1 MVFGRSKSSSS
12 STPSPAAASSAAAA
26 ACSDLR
32 AAYHECFN
40 RWYAEKFAKGQ
51 WQKDDCVGEW
61 NKYRACLEEHLED
74 KHLRKILLE
83 SETSAH
89 YAQFDADSSSRNGGT
104 STRAQNSLKLLLF
117 MAKKSKNNSTKRASA
132 SSSSSSSAAADGDRS
147 PWLRLTAF
155 AVLTFHSAF
164 SSYLARDDSRLVAL
178 VVVGYLLMLVLLF
191 YGRLVQPVPQ
201 KRD

>member
-12 STPSPAAASSAAAA
+12 TASPAAASSAAAA

-51 WQKDDCVGEW
+51 WHKDDCVGEW
-61 NKYRACLEEHLED
+61 HKYRACLEVLD
-74 KHLRKILLE
+74 TCYDPV
-83 SETSAH
+83 S
-89 YAQFDADSSSRNGGT
+89 FG
-104 STRAQNSLKLLLF
+104 
-117 MAKKSKNNSTKRASA
+117 
-132 SSSSSSSAAADGDRS
+132 SSA
-147 PWLRLTAF
+147 
-155 AVLTFHSAF
+155 VEI
-164 SSYLARDDSRLVAL
+164 DDARLVAL

-191 YGRLVQPVPQ
+191 YGLALHVTK